1 MIQEFKKQYWGN
13 WDKLPHITNFKQI
26 QVITK
31 YIVVAYSLYC
41 KLYNYLWQTMAI
53 NYSLLVTLRR
63 TVSAYRYR

>member
-41 KLYNYLWQTMAI
+41 KLYNYL
-53 NYSLLVTLRR
+53 
-63 TVSAYRYR
+63 